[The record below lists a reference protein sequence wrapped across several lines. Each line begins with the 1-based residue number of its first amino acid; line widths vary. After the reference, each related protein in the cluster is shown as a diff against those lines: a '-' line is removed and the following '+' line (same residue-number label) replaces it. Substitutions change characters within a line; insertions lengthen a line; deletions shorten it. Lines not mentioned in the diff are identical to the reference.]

1 MRVSAG
7 FLVTG
12 LSGYTVIQTL
22 PPRLILRVMAIRAAS
37 IWRLVSQPA
46 SSALRPYS
54 PNCTFVW
61 PRENP
66 GLRLRCCWRSLTRLG
81 EIIHPPPP
89 GGPPPPPP
97 RPPPPPNP
105 PPPPR
110 PPPPQKPP

>member
-1 MRVSAG
+1 
-7 FLVTG
+7 
-12 LSGYTVIQTL
+12 
-22 PPRLILRVMAIRAAS
+22 MAIRAAS

-66 GLRLRCCWRSLTRLG
+66 GLRPRCCLRCLTRFG
-81 EIIHPPPP
+81 ESIYRPPPR
-89 GGPPPPPP
+89 GPPPPPP
-97 RPPPPPNP
+97 RPPPPPQP

-110 PPPPQKPP
+110 PPPPPPPPPRPPPPPQPPPPPPPGPPPRPPPPPPR